1 MKISIKNIMT
11 LSPLKISIVLVILAL
26 VVFFMDPHFLR
37 FMELKALD
45 LRMVS
50 RGQLPTTG
58 QVIIATVDEKSLS
71 EIGRWPWSRSM
82 TAKLVDSLKEYG
94 AKAVG
99 FDIVFAEPEQ
109 SACPSAD
116 AILAKSV
123 KSAKNVSLGYFGSS
137 LKSMGNIV
145 CNMIEIRHQEMEEVD
160 TDRDERHRSFS
171 VGFGFETAVAS
182 GFV

>member
-109 SACPSAD
+109 STGPSAD

-123 KSAKNVSLGYFGSS
+123 KSAKNVSLGYFFHT
-137 LKSMGNIV
+137 SMKDV
-145 CNMIEIRHQEMEEVD
+145 EFLSEEY
-160 TDRDERHRSFS
+160 RSEEHMSALVIFS
-171 VGFGFETAVAS
+171 IPP
-182 GFV
+182 